1 MIKIELNHIVEA
13 ISFLVACSYYKSLK
27 NTFLFWVIPYLAFI
41 LMAEL
46 GASYFKYHLHKPNG
60 HIYVII
66 SLVEFVFYSYL
77 FYHFNKNS
85 KLQKVISVGSTLLV
99 LPYLFLFFF
108 FSDYKSYD
116 FYLPVYTGFYLAIVA
131 SIYLYKISI
140 KDDTEFALT
149 KQVGFWVASGVLIFF
164 SGISISFLLH
174 SFLKNAT
181 IKIWGMS
188 IYNFIPQVL
197 SIFLYGCITIAI
209 IVCKKKNQQLY

>member
-66 SLVEFVFYSYL
+66 SLVEFIFYSYL
-77 FYHFNKNS
+77 FYHFNKNNQV
-85 KLQKVISVGSTLLV
+85 KKAIIIGSSILV

-108 FSDYKSYD
+108 FSDYKGYD

-131 SIYLYKISI
+131 SFYLYKISVI
-140 KDDTEFALT
+140 DDTEFAIT
-149 KQVGFWVASGVLIFF
+149 HQSGFWVASGVLIFF
-164 SGISISFLLH
+164 SGISISFLLY
-174 SFLKNAT
+174 SFLKN
-181 IKIWGMS
+181 INIRIFGLS

-197 SIFLYGCITIAI
+197 SILLYGCLSIAVV
-209 IVCKKKNQQLY
+209 VCKKKNQQLY